1 MVYGKK
7 LLALNL
13 MFFKITS
20 LKFIISRYKNY
31 SVMLSSWFRV
41 IRVKFLLASI
51 IAVCLGLAISWN
63 QNQTI
68 NIADAAL
75 TFAGVI
81 ALHVSVDLLNDYWDF
96 KRKIDTETKRT
107 KFSGGTGVLPEGL
120 LQPSQVYRAG
130 LAFLIAGAI
139 IGGYFIFLNGVTIAI
154 ILAFAII
161 SIYFY
166 STTIVNSGLGEIFVA
181 IKGTMIVL
189 GTYFVQTSQ
198 IVIEPILGGVI
209 LGVLSSMVLFVNS
222 FPDFEADRASG
233 RKTLVIML
241 GKKRATSALWI
252 FPAVAYSTIIAG
264 VITQTLP
271 ILSLITLFSI
281 PLLIKSGLGLKR
293 SFDDVEKLVPV
304 MASCVS
310 YGRITGTLLVL
321 SFLLK
326 L

>member
-1 MVYGKK
+1 
-7 LLALNL
+7 
-13 MFFKITS
+13 
-20 LKFIISRYKNY
+20 
-31 SVMLSSWFRV
+31 MLSSWFRV
-41 IRVKFLLASI
+41 IRVKFLLASV
-51 IAVCLGLAISWN
+51 IAVCLGLAICWS

-68 NIADAAL
+68 DIVDASL

-81 ALHVSVDLLNDYWDF
+81 ALHASVDLLNDYWDF

-120 LQPSQVYRAG
+120 LQPSEVYKAG
-130 LAFLIAGAI
+130 LAFLILGAM

-198 IVIEPILGGVI
+198 IAIEPILGGVI

-241 GKKRATSALWI
+241 GKKRATSALWV
-252 FPAVAYSTIIAG
+252 FPTIAYGTIIAG
-264 VITQTLP
+264 AITQTLP

-304 MASCVS
+304 MASCVTYS
-310 YGRITGTLLVL
+310 RITGTLLVL